1 MKKGLILLFA
11 MMATLT
17 ANAQFYV
24 GGTVGVNSAKPD
36 GGDAVTTFS
45 IMPEIGYNF
54 SDNFAVGAT
63 LGYAKAANDYMNDLC
78 KTFTIAPYARY
89 TFLKTDLLNLFV
101 DGEVSYSNI
110 KEDVDGAESVSAFG
124 IHVKPGLA
132 VNVSDNI
139 SLIAKYGLLGY
150 DKIKDYGSNFGF
162 NINASK
168 IEFGF
173 IYNF

>member
-1 MKKGLILLFA
+1 MKKGLILLFV

-36 GGDAVTTFS
+36 DGDAVTTFA

-63 LGYAKAANDYMNDLC
+63 LGYAKVENDNMDELC

-110 KEDVDGAESVSAFG
+110 KPDVDDAESVSAFG

-150 DKIKDYGSNFGF
+150 DKVKDNGSNFGF

>member
-1 MKKGLILLFA
+1 MKKGLILLFV

-110 KEDVDGAESVSAFG
+110 KEDVDGAES
-124 IHVKPGLA
+124 
-132 VNVSDNI
+132 
-139 SLIAKYGLLGY
+139 LIAKYGLLGY